1 MNRFLLIFISCLS
14 ITINGTEAPVT
25 LTATVSPSTVTIGRS
40 FLYTI
45 QLSGPKVPTTPDLKT
60 PQFSPRFTVRNTKKS
75 QSFSFDKQS
84 NARRLINFEFIL
96 VPQKSGT
103 LTIKPSTLI
112 VNGKQYQSNSID
124 IIVTGT
130 GTSLKKNASR
140 KNTSSG
146 KTVFAVASVDKKS
159 VFVGEQVTYTL
170 ELYRRIRLFSEI
182 QQMSPPFTGFLS
194 DSLSMDTKP
203 YIKHV
208 SGKKFHGQYLSR
220 VALFP
225 LDAGAKIIE
234 PAKVGIVLNAF
245 DGQKILKSKRLKLHI
260 KPLPKAGRPDQFSG
274 AVGNF
279 FLRGRLER
287 NRSIVGEPVTYTIE
301 LNGEGNLKAINKLQ
315 FEPSTSLKIY
325 AANIKDEINYDHHVK
340 GRRLFEYVVIPKTP
354 GEQIVPTFSL
364 SYFSPKE
371 KTYHQLILSAKLLQV
386 IDGNN
391 EGLLLTASQKIKIID
406 TDIGYLKPVESLTH
420 KDLYPWKTIPGQ
432 VLILINCFGIIWI
445 LVLRLKRLIYRPNK
459 TALKSKKAYVTALK
473 TITTLE
479 KKSDIDS
486 KEITPLY
493 NVVLSYLSDK
503 VGHSFHGF
511 TQDKV
516 RNDLIAYS
524 FKIDQVD
531 AMVLLID
538 KISEMAYAP
547 GQLTEESYGQ
557 LIKHIKDVLGQMED
571 KS

>member
-1 MNRFLLIFISCLS
+1 MNRLLLIFISCLS

-25 LTATVSPSTVTIGRS
+25 LTATVSPLTVTIGRS
-40 FLYTI
+40 FSYTI

-60 PQFSPRFTVRNTKKS
+60 PQFSPRFTVRNTQKS

-124 IIVTGT
+124 IIVKGT

-140 KNTSSG
+140 QNTSSG
-146 KTVFAVASVDKKS
+146 KTVFAVASVDKTS

-182 QQMSPPFTGFLS
+182 QQMAPPFTGFLS
-194 DSLSMDTKP
+194 DPLSMDEKP

-225 LDAGAKIIE
+225 LDAGSKIIE

-245 DGQKILKSKRLKLHI
+245 DGQKILKSKPLKLHI
-260 KPLPKAGRPDQFSG
+260 KPLPKAGRPAQFSG

-354 GEQIVPTFSL
+354 GEQVVPTFSL
-364 SYFSPKE
+364 SYFSPKD
-371 KTYHQLILSAKLLQV
+371 KTYHQLILSAKLLHV
-386 IDGNN
+386 IDENN
-391 EGLLLTASQKIKIID
+391 EGTLSTASQKIKIID
-406 TDIGYLKPVESLTH
+406 TDIRYLKPVESLTH
-420 KDLYPWKTIPGQ
+420 KDLSPWQTIPGQ
-432 VLILINCFGIIWI
+432 ALILINCFGIIWI
-445 LVLRLKRLIYRPNK
+445 VGLRLKRLIYRPNK

-479 KKSDIDS
+479 KKSDIDN